1 MTETL
6 EMALPLRPTHE
17 FYTSALPPSSNEG
30 AEEFA
35 PRRNTVHSQRR
46 HHGRVNELHQLG
58 RLIRQVVVAPDL
70 CQLRRVRQE
79 ATAEGTVKRGRDEEI
94 LPRAATHSVNRNSR
108 CCRNSQQTGRRNVR
122 GFAAAATAGCRDPR
136 RALVNEPK
144 SQNMERPT
152 SNFWTLRSS
161 GGRRE

>member
-17 FYTSALPPSSNEG
+17 FYHFSTPTFVNEG

-35 PRRNTVHSQRR
+35 PRRNTVHRQRR
-46 HHGRVNELHQLG
+46 HHGRVNEPTFAQ
-58 RLIRQVVVAPDL
+58 RKYRNVATDL
-70 CQLRRVRQE
+70 YQLRRVKQE

-94 LPRAATHSVNRNSR
+94 LPHGVNRDSR
-108 CCRNSQQTGRRNVR
+108 CCRNSQQTGHRNVR

-136 RALVNEPK
+136 RALSNEAK

>member
-35 PRRNTVHSQRR
+35 PRLNTVHSQRR
-46 HHGRVNELHQLG
+46 HHGRVNKLHQLG

-79 ATAEGTVKRGRDEEI
+79 ATAEARGLAMTGWRLLMVREALI
-94 LPRAATHSVNRNSR
+94 
-108 CCRNSQQTGRRNVR
+108 SQPHP
-122 GFAAAATAGCRDPR
+122 C
-136 RALVNEPK
+136 
-144 SQNMERPT
+144 M
-152 SNFWTLRSS
+152 
-161 GGRRE
+161 